1 MQVLQSVVQWVLN
14 LGGNVFVPLVMFII
28 GMIAGLKFKK
38 SFVAALTLGVAFSGM
53 TLVVNYMTSTITPAA
68 KAMSK
73 AIHVSLTA
81 TDVGWTGVAAITWT
95 SKVAFLF
102 FPLLLVINFIML
114 FLKWTKTLNV
124 DMWNVWNKIFTYVLV
139 YYMSGSMLFGFIVAT
154 LQIIFELKAGDMW
167 ERHIKDLTGIPGI
180 TVPHFITLFAVLLNP
195 LNKLLD
201 FIPFFNKPFDAE
213 HIQKK
218 LGVWGRNDVMG
229 FIIGILLGFAGG
241 YGLSKSLTLGVEAA
255 CAMTLFPMISKLF
268 MEALNPIANAMSN
281 FMKRHFKDREVYIGV
296 DWPILAGRSELW
308 VTMIILVPIEL
319 IFAVILPKNNILP
332 FAGIINL
339 SFANAALLLT
349 GANLMRMI
357 VLGIITTPI
366 FLYGGTY
373 FAPMITRLAHTTN
386 AVKVPAGSQISWST
400 FEGPDFRFIFG
411 NAFSGKWWAWVLAV
425 VWILGFIWL
434 YRTMQKA
441 PLPSQRYVVAGAGAN
456 AAVATS
462 DEETETSTTTT
473 TTDNNSSLKSDDY
486 KKMSLTDL
494 DGQDF
499 SGKTKAHASNPSVS
513 SSSSASSD
521 LKSDEYKK
529 MNLTDL
535 DGQDFKSKHK

>member
-1 MQVLQSVVQWVLN
+1 MQVLQSIVQWVLN
-14 LGGNVFVPLVMFII
+14 LGANVFVPLVMFII

-53 TLVVNYMTSTITPAA
+53 TLVVNYMTSVITPAA

-81 TDVGWTGVAAITWT
+81 TDLGWTGVAAVTWT

-114 FLKWTKTLNV
+114 ALNWTKTLNV

-139 YYMSGSMLFGFIVAT
+139 YYMSGSMLFGFLVAA
-154 LQIIFELKAGDMW
+154 LQIVFELKAGDMW
-167 ERHIKDLTGIPGI
+167 QKTIKDLTGIPGV

-195 LNKLLD
+195 LNKVLD

-213 HIQKK
+213 HMQKK
-218 LGVWGRNDVMG
+218 LGMWGRNDVMG

-255 CAMTLFPMISKLF
+255 CAMALFPMISKLF
-268 MEALNPIANAMSN
+268 MEALNPIASAMGD
-281 FMKRHFKDREVYIGV
+281 FMKRHFKDREVFIGV

-308 VTMIILVPIEL
+308 VTMIILVPVEL
-319 IFAVILPKNNILP
+319 LFAVILPKNNVLP

-349 GANLMRMI
+349 GANLMRMLA
-357 VLGIITTPI
+357 LGIITTPI

-373 FAPMITRLAHTTN
+373 FAPMITKLAKTTH

-411 NAFSGKWWAWVLAV
+411 NAFSGKWWAWVLV
-425 VWILGFIWL
+425 VIWILGFIWL
-434 YRTMQKA
+434 YRTMMKA
-441 PLPSQRYVVAGAGAN
+441 PLPSQRYAMAGSSNGDVAVESN
-456 AAVATS
+456 ESESPV
-462 DEETETSTTTT
+462 
-473 TTDNNSSLKSDDY
+473 TTDSNNSAEDY
-486 KKMSLTDL
+486 KKMSLNDL

-499 SGKTKAHASNPSVS
+499 SHKTKTKVNKTMNSK
-513 SSSSASSD
+513 SSD
-521 LKSDEYKK
+521 LKTDEYKK
-529 MNLTDL
+529 IDLNSL
-535 DGQDFKSKHK
+535 DGQDFKGKHK

>member
-1 MQVLQSVVQWVLN
+1 MQVLQSIVQWVLN
-14 LGGNVFVPLVMFII
+14 LGANVFVPLVMFII

-53 TLVVNYMTSTITPAA
+53 TLVVNYMTSVITPAA

-81 TDVGWTGVAAITWT
+81 TDLGWTGVAAVTWT

-102 FPLLLVINFIML
+102 FPLLLVVNFIML
-114 FLKWTKTLNV
+114 ALNWTKTLNV

-139 YYMSGSMLFGFIVAT
+139 YYMSGSMLFGFLVAT
-154 LQIIFELKAGDMW
+154 LQIVFELKAGDMW
-167 ERHIKDLTGIPGI
+167 QKTIKDLTGIPGV

-195 LNKLLD
+195 LNKILD

-213 HIQKK
+213 HMQKK
-218 LGVWGRNDVMG
+218 LGMWGRNDVMG

-255 CAMTLFPMISKLF
+255 CAMALFPMISKLF
-268 MEALNPIANAMSN
+268 MEALNPIASAMGD
-281 FMKRHFKDREVYIGV
+281 FMKRHFKDRKVFIGV

-308 VTMIILVPIEL
+308 VTMIILVPVEL
-319 IFAVILPKNNILP
+319 LFAVILPKNNVLP

-349 GANLMRMI
+349 GANLMRMLA
-357 VLGIITTPI
+357 LGIITTPI

-373 FAPMITRLAHTTN
+373 FAPMITKLAKTTH

-411 NAFSGKWWAWVLAV
+411 NAFSGKWWAWVLVV

-434 YRTMQKA
+434 YRTMMKA
-441 PLPSQRYVVAGAGAN
+441 PLPSQRYVVAGN
-456 AAVATS
+456 TNVAVADSPIESTNSVTTS
-462 DEETETSTTTT
+462 AST
-473 TTDNNSSLKSDDY
+473 DAY
-486 KKMSLTDL
+486 KKMSLNDL

-499 SGKTKAHASNPSVS
+499 SHKTKSTLNKTVNTKSSNT
-513 SSSSASSD
+513 D
-521 LKSDEYKK
+521 GYKN
-529 MNLTDL
+529 MNLDDL
-535 DGQDFKSKHK
+535 DGQDFKGKHK

>member
-1 MQVLQSVVQWVLN
+1 MQVLQSIVQWVLN
-14 LGGNVFVPLVMFII
+14 LGANVFVPLVMFII

-53 TLVVNYMTSTITPAA
+53 TLVVNYMTSVITPAA

-81 TDVGWTGVAAITWT
+81 TDLGWTGVAAITWT

-102 FPLLLVINFIML
+102 FPLLLVVNFIML
-114 FLKWTKTLNV
+114 ALRWTKTLNV

-139 YYMSGSMLFGFIVAT
+139 YYMTGNMLFGFIVST

-167 ERHIKDLTGIPGI
+167 QKDIQELTGIPGV

-195 LNKLLD
+195 LNKILD
-201 FIPFFNKPFDAE
+201 YIPFFNKPFDAE

-218 LGVWGRNDVMG
+218 LGVWGRNDTMG

-241 YGLSKSLTLGVEAA
+241 YGVSKSLTLGVEAA
-255 CAMTLFPMISKLF
+255 AAMTLFPMISKLF
-268 MEALNPIANAMSN
+268 MEALNPIAQAMGD

-319 IFAVILPKNNILP
+319 IFAVILPKNNVLP

-357 VLGIITTPI
+357 ALGIITTPI

-373 FAPMITRLAHTTN
+373 FAPMITKLANETH

-411 NAFSGKWWAWVLAV
+411 NAFSGKWWAWVLVV

-434 YRTMQKA
+434 YRTMMKN
-441 PLPSQRYVVAGAGAN
+441 PLPSRQYVT
-456 AAVATS
+456 ATAS
-462 DEETETSTTTT
+462 ATNGDTTQQTTPTTTNT
-473 TTDNNSSLKSDDY
+473 TNTTSANSDDYKKMSLNDLDGQDFSSKTKANISSQPASSSNTNNLKSDDY
-486 KKMSLTDL
+486 KKMNLDDL

-499 SGKTKAHASNPSVS
+499 ST
-513 SSSSASSD
+513 
-521 LKSDEYKK
+521 
-529 MNLTDL
+529 
-535 DGQDFKSKHK
+535 KHK

>member
-1 MQVLQSVVQWVLN
+1 MQVLQSIVQWVLN
-14 LGGNVFVPLVMFII
+14 LGANVFVPLVMFII

-53 TLVVNYMTSTITPAA
+53 TLVVNYMTSVITPAA

-81 TDVGWTGVAAITWT
+81 TDLGWTGVAAVTWT

-102 FPLLLVINFIML
+102 FPLLLVVNFIML
-114 FLKWTKTLNV
+114 ALNWTKTLNV

-139 YYMSGSMLFGFIVAT
+139 YYMSGSMLFGFLVAT
-154 LQIIFELKAGDMW
+154 LQIVFELKAGDMW
-167 ERHIKDLTGIPGI
+167 QKTIKDLTGIPGV

-195 LNKLLD
+195 LNKILD

-213 HIQKK
+213 HMQKK
-218 LGVWGRNDVMG
+218 LGMWGRNDVMG

-255 CAMTLFPMISKLF
+255 CAMALFPMISKLF
-268 MEALNPIANAMSN
+268 MEALNPIASAMGD
-281 FMKRHFKDREVYIGV
+281 FMKRHFKDREVFIGV

-308 VTMIILVPIEL
+308 VTMIILVPVEL
-319 IFAVILPKNNILP
+319 LFAVILPKNNVLP

-349 GANLMRMI
+349 GANLMRMLA
-357 VLGIITTPI
+357 LGIITTPI

-373 FAPMITRLAHTTN
+373 FAPMITKLAKTTH

-411 NAFSGKWWAWVLAV
+411 NAFSGKWWAWVLVV

-434 YRTMQKA
+434 YRTMMKA
-441 PLPSQRYVVAGAGAN
+441 PLPSQRYVVAGN
-456 AAVATS
+456 TNVAVADSPIESTNSVTTS
-462 DEETETSTTTT
+462 AST
-473 TTDNNSSLKSDDY
+473 DAY
-486 KKMSLTDL
+486 KKMSLNDL

-499 SGKTKAHASNPSVS
+499 SHKTKSTLNKTVNTKSSNT
-513 SSSSASSD
+513 D
-521 LKSDEYKK
+521 GYKN
-529 MNLTDL
+529 MNLDDL
-535 DGQDFKSKHK
+535 DGQDFKGKHK

>member
-1 MQVLQSVVQWVLN
+1 MQVLQSIVQWVLN
-14 LGGNVFVPLVMFII
+14 LGANVFVPLVMFII

-53 TLVVNYMTSTITPAA
+53 TLVVNYMTSVITPAA

-81 TDVGWTGVAAITWT
+81 TDLGWTGVAAITWT

-102 FPLLLVINFIML
+102 FPLLLVVNFIML
-114 FLKWTKTLNV
+114 ALRWTKTLNV

-139 YYMSGSMLFGFIVAT
+139 YYMTGNMLFGFIVST

-167 ERHIKDLTGIPGI
+167 QKDIQELTGIPGV

-195 LNKLLD
+195 LNKILD
-201 FIPFFNKPFDAE
+201 YIPFFNKPFDAE

-218 LGVWGRNDVMG
+218 LGVWGRNDTMG

-241 YGLSKSLTLGVEAA
+241 YGVSKSLTLGVEAA
-255 CAMTLFPMISKLF
+255 AAMTLFPMISKLF
-268 MEALNPIANAMSN
+268 MEALNPIAQAMGD

-319 IFAVILPKNNILP
+319 IFAVILPKNNVLP

-357 VLGIITTPI
+357 ALGIITTPI

-373 FAPMITRLAHTTN
+373 FAPMITKLANETH

-411 NAFSGKWWAWVLAV
+411 NAFSGKWWAWVLVV

-434 YRTMQKA
+434 YRTMMKN
-441 PLPSQRYVVAGAGAN
+441 PLPSRQYVT
-456 AAVATS
+456 ATAS
-462 DEETETSTTTT
+462 ATNGGTTQQTTTT
-473 TTDNNSSLKSDDY
+473 TTNTTNTTSANSDDYKKMSLNDLDGQDFSSKTKANISSQPASSSNTNNLKSDDY
-486 KKMSLTDL
+486 KKMNLDDL

-499 SGKTKAHASNPSVS
+499 ST
-513 SSSSASSD
+513 
-521 LKSDEYKK
+521 
-529 MNLTDL
+529 
-535 DGQDFKSKHK
+535 KHK

>member
-1 MQVLQSVVQWVLN
+1 MQILQTIVHWVLN
-14 LGGNVFVPLVMFII
+14 LGSNVFVPLVMFII

-53 TLVVNYMTSTITPAA
+53 TLVVNYMTSVITPAA

-73 AIHVSLTA
+73 AIHVNLTA
-81 TDVGWTGVAAITWT
+81 TDLGWTGVAAITWT

-102 FPLLLVINFIML
+102 FPLLLIINAIML
-114 FLKWTKTLNV
+114 VLNWTKTLNV
-124 DMWNVWNKIFTYVLV
+124 DMWNVWNKIFTYVLI
-139 YYMSGSMLFGFIVAT
+139 YYMTGNMLFGFIVAS

-167 ERHIKDLTGIPGI
+167 QRHIQDLTGIPGI

-268 MEALNPIANAMSN
+268 MEALNPIAQGMGN

-296 DWPILAGRSELW
+296 DWPIMAGRSELW

-319 IFAVILPKNNILP
+319 LFAVILPKNNVLP

-373 FAPMITRLAHTTN
+373 FAPMITKLARTTH
-386 AVKVPAGSQISWST
+386 AVHVPAGSEISWST

-411 NAFSGKWWAWVLAV
+411 NAFRGTWWAIALAI

-434 YRTMQKA
+434 YRVMTTC
-441 PLPSQRYVVAGAGAN
+441 PLPSQRYVVAGAGN
-456 AAVATS
+456 KNSAAVTATNNG
-462 DEETETSTTTT
+462 TSAT
-473 TTDNNSSLKSDDY
+473 NEAAAPSLKSNDYKKMSLNDLDGQDFSSKRKTAVTPTNSTKPNSSNLKSNDY

-499 SGKTKAHASNPSVS
+499 S
-513 SSSSASSD
+513 
-521 LKSDEYKK
+521 
-529 MNLTDL
+529 
-535 DGQDFKSKHK
+535 SKHK

>member
-1 MQVLQSVVQWVLN
+1 MQVLQSIVQWVLN
-14 LGGNVFVPLVMFII
+14 LGANVFVPLVMFII

-53 TLVVNYMTSTITPAA
+53 TLVVNYMTSVITPAA

-81 TDVGWTGVAAITWT
+81 TDLGWTGVAAITWT

-102 FPLLLVINFIML
+102 FPLLLVVNFIML
-114 FLKWTKTLNV
+114 ALRWTKTLNV

-139 YYMSGSMLFGFIVAT
+139 YYMTGNMLFGFIVST

-167 ERHIKDLTGIPGI
+167 QKDIQELTGIPGV

-195 LNKLLD
+195 LNKILD
-201 FIPFFNKPFDAE
+201 YIPFFNKPFDAE

-218 LGVWGRNDVMG
+218 LGVWGRNDTMG

-241 YGLSKSLTLGVEAA
+241 YGVSKSLTLGVEAA
-255 CAMTLFPMISKLF
+255 AAMTLFPMISKLF
-268 MEALNPIANAMSN
+268 MEALNPIAQAMGD

-319 IFAVILPKNNILP
+319 IFAVILPKNNVLP

-357 VLGIITTPI
+357 ALGIITTPI

-373 FAPMITRLAHTTN
+373 FAPMITKLANETH

-411 NAFSGKWWAWVLAV
+411 NAFSGKWWAWVLVV

-434 YRTMQKA
+434 YRTMMKN
-441 PLPSQRYVVAGAGAN
+441 PLPSRQYVT
-456 AAVATS
+456 ATAS
-462 DEETETSTTTT
+462 ATNGDTTQQTTTT
-473 TTDNNSSLKSDDY
+473 TTNTTNTTSANSDDYKKMSLNDLDGQDFSSKTKANISSQPASSSNTNNLKSDDY
-486 KKMSLTDL
+486 KKMNLDDL

-499 SGKTKAHASNPSVS
+499 ST
-513 SSSSASSD
+513 
-521 LKSDEYKK
+521 
-529 MNLTDL
+529 
-535 DGQDFKSKHK
+535 KHK

>member
-1 MQVLQSVVQWVLN
+1 MQVLQSIVQWVLN
-14 LGGNVFVPLVMFII
+14 LGANVFVPLVMFII

-53 TLVVNYMTSTITPAA
+53 TLVVNYMTSVITPAA

-81 TDVGWTGVAAITWT
+81 TDLGWTGVAAVTWT
-95 SKVAFLF
+95 AKVAFLF
-102 FPLLLVINFIML
+102 FPLLLVVNFFML
-114 FLKWTKTLNV
+114 ALNWTKTLNV

-139 YYMSGSMLFGFIVAT
+139 YYMSGSMLFGFLVAT
-154 LQIIFELKAGDMW
+154 LQIVFELKAGDMW
-167 ERHIKDLTGIPGI
+167 QKTIKDLTGIPGV

-195 LNKLLD
+195 LNKILN
-201 FIPFFNKPFDAE
+201 FIPFFNRPFDAE

-218 LGVWGRNDVMG
+218 LGMWGRNDVMG

-241 YGLSKSLTLGVEAA
+241 YGVSKSLTLGVEAA
-255 CAMTLFPMISKLF
+255 CAMALFPMISKLF
-268 MEALNPIANAMSN
+268 MEALNPIASAMGD
-281 FMKRHFKDREVYIGV
+281 FMKRHFKDREVFIGV

-319 IFAVILPKNNILP
+319 LFAVILPKNNVLP

-349 GANLMRMI
+349 GANLMRML

-373 FAPMITRLAHTTN
+373 FAPMITKLAKTTH

-411 NAFSGKWWAWVLAV
+411 NAFSGKWWAWVLVV

-434 YRTMQKA
+434 YKTMMKA
-441 PLPSQRYVVAGAGAN
+441 PLPSQRYAVAGNTNGAVEN
-456 AAVATS
+456 ASIESTDSITATA
-462 DEETETSTTTT
+462 STA
-473 TTDNNSSLKSDDY
+473 DY
-486 KKMSLTDL
+486 KKMSLNDL
-494 DGQDF
+494 DGEDF
-499 SGKTKAHASNPSVS
+499 SHKTKSILNKTANAKSSNT
-513 SSSSASSD
+513 D
-521 LKSDEYKK
+521 NYKS
-529 MNLTDL
+529 MNLDDL
-535 DGQDFKSKHK
+535 DGQDFKGKHK